1 MLRLDLKHESSSHS
15 VVKEARE
22 FAREVDLDLE
32 TQFNGEMKN
41 TENAQKLKK
50 ITKEKEKKPIDTS
63 WKSRPLHGQYPLQ
76 SQKTDVNLHDTHQW
90 LRRAGFKA
98 ETEGFVV
105 TAQDQSLF
113 TRNF

>member
-41 TENAQKLKK
+41 TENAQK
-50 ITKEKEKKPIDTS
+50 
-63 WKSRPLHGQYPLQ
+63 
-76 SQKTDVNLHDTHQW
+76 
-90 LRRAGFKA
+90 FK
-98 ETEGFVV
+98 
-105 TAQDQSLF
+105 
-113 TRNF
+113 